1 MKILTFTTLFPN
13 AVQPHHG
20 VFVENRQRYLRASG
34 QVEARVVAPVP
45 WFPFTSKM
53 FGSYGDFARIPARE
67 ERHGVI
73 IEHPRYALIPKVG
86 MTLTPKFMYQ
96 GTRGTIRRILD
107 EGYDFDV
114 IDAHY
119 FYPDGVAAAMLA
131 NEFNKPLTITARGTD
146 LNLIPQY
153 PKPRRMI
160 QWCAERADHMMTV
173 CQALKDSLLELGV
186 ADDRVT
192 VLRNGVNLEN
202 FVPRNREDSRHR
214 LGIHD
219 DRRLLSSV
227 GHLIERKGH
236 EIVIGAMPH
245 LPDAHLV
252 IVGDGPEDAA
262 LKALAVELGVED
274 RVDFL
279 GRRPHEELSWIY
291 SASDALVLASSREGW
306 ANVLLEAMACGTPV
320 VASNIWGTPEVVT
333 APEAGRL
340 MADRTPKALAD
351 AAKDLFGTYPDR
363 AMTRA
368 YAERFSWDD
377 TTEGQ
382 LRIFGDLMESAKS
395 V

>member
-1 MKILTFTTLFPN
+1 MKLLTFTTLFPN
-13 AVQPHHG
+13 AIQPHHG

-45 WFPFTSKM
+45 WFPFTSSR
-53 FGSYGDFARIPARE
+53 FGSYADFARIPARE
-67 ERHGVI
+67 ERHGVV
-73 IEHPRYALIPKVG
+73 IEHPRYVLIPKIG
-86 MTLTPKFMYQ
+86 MNWTPYLMY
-96 GTRGTIRRILD
+96 RGARRTVARILR

-119 FYPDGVAAAMLA
+119 FYPDGVAAALLA
-131 NEFNKPLTITARGTD
+131 REFNKPLTITARGTD
-146 LNLIPQY
+146 LNLIPQF
-153 PKPRRMI
+153 PKPRQMI
-160 QWCAERADHMMTV
+160 QWAAERADHMMTV

-186 ADDRVT
+186 ADERVT

-202 FVPRNREDSRHR
+202 FVPRERTEARAR
-214 LGIHD
+214 LGITD
-219 DRRLLSSV
+219 DRRLLASV

-236 EIVIGAMPH
+236 EIVIGALPL
-245 LPDAHLV
+245 LPDVHLV
-252 IVGDGPEDAA
+252 IAGDGPEDGA
-262 LKALAVELGVED
+262 LKALAQNLGVTE
-274 RVDFL
+274 RVNFL

-291 SASDALVLASSREGW
+291 SAADALVLASSREGW

-340 MADRTPKALAD
+340 MAERTPQALAE
-351 AAKDLFGTYPDR
+351 AANDLFTHYPDR
-363 AMTRA
+363 ADTRA

-382 LRIFGDLMESAKS
+382 LRLFGNIIERTAQK
-395 V
+395 